1 MYSVRFAGTRSRKR
15 DDRRLAV
22 SARRRFAVGVVAAA
36 VGFGFV
42 PAISPSTP
50 TSVFACPSGYYE
62 NVDGQC
68 IPAPRQVPPG
78 SGRHPAPPQFVGRVV
93 LVQHTPVRHVFA
105 PRRCTE
111 LVGVMI
117 GAVAGCG
124 CLVAIA
130 GPPRR

>member
-62 NVDGQC
+62 KVDGQC

-78 SGRHPAPPQFVGRVV
+78 SGAPPGATAICRDGSYSFSTHRSGTCSRHGGV
-93 LVQHTPVRHVFA
+93 LSWLA
-105 PRRCTE
+105 
-111 LVGVMI
+111 
-117 GAVAGCG
+117 
-124 CLVAIA
+124 
-130 GPPRR
+130 

>member
-68 IPAPRQVPPG
+68 IPAPGKCRQVR
-78 SGRHPAPPQFVGRVV
+78 RHPAPPQFVGTGRTRSAHTGQARVRA
-93 LVQHTPVRHVFA
+93 T
-105 PRRCTE
+105 
-111 LVGVMI
+111 
-117 GAVAGCG
+117 AVY
-124 CLVAIA
+124 
-130 GPPRR
+130 